1 MQATRWR
8 SILMGDVNDLRS
20 RVLASPDIEA
30 LPLDEIER
38 DITRTFPSDKWFKE
52 HHDRIRNVLLWYAWT
67 HPGISYCQAFS
78 FLAFSLYK
86 MYHVNDPRHS
96 MVDTYYSM
104 HTLISLVRPMF
115 PLNSKDNKPAEF
127 AKAFQSLVH
136 INLLV
141 VDHDLAE
148 KVLDHDIVKIY
159 VLNGVPTLFTNWFSV
174 EEGHQIIEF
183 ILDNSK
189 ERMFSNIVNFVSAF
203 ILAYREIYMHF
214 ATEDLMLYVHTKN
227 VFHVAKI
234 IAVAKCIDI

>member
-20 RVLASPDIEA
+20 RLLASPDIEA

-38 DITRTFPSDKWFKE
+38 DIARTFPDKWFKE

-67 HPGISYCQAFS
+67 HPGVSYCQAFS

-86 MYHVNDPRHS
+86 MFHMDDPRHS

-104 HTLISLVRPMF
+104 HTLISLVRPIF
-115 PLNSKDNKPAEF
+115 PLNSEDIKPVEF
-127 AKAFQSLVH
+127 TRAFQSLVH

-141 VDHDLAE
+141 VDHVLAE
-148 KVLDHDIVKIY
+148 KVFEHNIVQFY

-183 ILDNSK
+183 LLDEQK

-214 ATEDLMLYVHTKN
+214 TTENLMLYVRQKN
-227 VFHVAKI
+227 VFQVPKI
-234 IAVAKCIDI
+234 IAVARCIDT